1 MSKKSKTEKS
11 ASVGQDGWKT
21 PPYKRSEYGEQHNYL
36 LTSNPLSQGAAALLE
51 AFKAGGA
58 ADKKQTRPDLHQP
71 GAKDDQNKLRSGLVL
86 GEFAN
91 ALEKVCEVG
100 TYGAKKYTP
109 RGWLSVPDAEERY
122 LDALVRHL
130 LAHMQGIELDEES
143 HLTHLSHA
151 AWNVLA
157 LLELRDRGVKH
168 KQRRSDHGRTSGD

>member
-1 MSKKSKTEKS
+1 MSKKSKAKKITFICRDTCETHPFEAFCAESIAKMN
-11 ASVGQDGWKT
+11 T
-21 PPYKRSEYGEQHNYL
+21 P
-36 LTSNPLSQGAAALLE
+36 LTSNPLFPGDVNFLE
-51 AFKAGGA
+51 AFKACKTPGIE
-58 ADKKQTRPDLHQP
+58 QTRPDLHKP

-100 TYGAKKYTP
+100 TYTP
-109 RGWLSVPDAEERY
+109 RGWLSVFDAEERY

-130 LAHMQGIELDEES
+130 LAHMQGTELDEES

-157 LLELRDRGVKH
+157 LLELRDRRTKH
-168 KQRRSDHGRTSGD
+168 EQRRPDHGRTSDD

>member
-1 MSKKSKTEKS
+1 
-11 ASVGQDGWKT
+11 
-21 PPYKRSEYGEQHNYL
+21 
-36 LTSNPLSQGAAALLE
+36 
-51 AFKAGGA
+51 
-58 ADKKQTRPDLHQP
+58 
-71 GAKDDQNKLRSGLVL
+71 VL

-157 LLELRDRGVKH
+157 LLELRDRGAKH
-168 KQRRSDHGRTSGD
+168 EELE